1 VLNFHGNR
9 SQNPSLRPRSSPHCY
24 KASRAK
30 LTLHQASGHRA
41 TAVWPRIDVSRPPR
55 KSHVIAEDWSTSLT
69 VACHLSFIAASWGPL
84 GEFCAPHRPYRRRSY
99 QEKPTRAATLL
110 SLVRSP
116 MAPPRVGV
124 PPPPA
129 KATPG
134 RPSWHRQLR
143 LEVAV
148 PVRYFKSWTSNPKVA
163 IDIRSTHISS
173 LRKNPIV
180 DGFNDPD

>member
-1 VLNFHGNR
+1 MEIEVKTLASAPAHRHTATKLLEPNR
-9 SQNPSLRPRSSPHCY
+9 PCI
-24 KASRAK
+24 K
-30 LTLHQASGHRA
+30 LQG
-41 TAVWPRIDVSRPPR
+41 
-55 KSHVIAEDWSTSLT
+55 

-84 GEFCAPHRPYRRRSY
+84 GEFRAPHRPYRRRSY
-99 QEKPTRAATLL
+99 REKPTRAATLL

-163 IDIRSTHISS
+163 IDIRSAHISS
-173 LRKNPIV
+173 LHKNLIV
-180 DGFNDPD
+180 DGFNGPD